1 MSMELCAW
9 GDPLIVASVN
19 GNTKELGNQLD
30 AGRSVDARDLQNGR
44 TLRIWATLGGHDDA
58 VDLLLRRSANPHS
71 QDLRNR
77 TALLHAVANGYKAIA
92 ERLIT
97 AGAKIDAT
105 DDAGYTA
112 LMLATISGSSNLVD
126 RLLVL
131 GANVNT
137 KEWRHEKNPL
147 LYAAE
152 HGFEKCVELLL
163 NAGAEHLAVIEILE
177 EISPPELGYE
187 LMPRPVPATSPRLEE
202 IQQRYKA
209 VKPDFDWRKTSG
221 GDLLLWTLGCRDRTE
236 EDDIIFLIEQG
247 ADVNVNVNKND
258 GISVLC
264 QACWSGY
271 GKVVSL
277 LIEKGVDPNIADKDG
292 CTPLASAAGAGHKE
306 IVQKLLDHDVD
317 IDTVD
322 EEDMTPM
329 LAASC
334 GGHSEIVLMLIEKGA
349 NPNAYDTNGYYALSF
364 ASESG
369 DLGFVRALVNKG
381 ALPDKGIEKSAS
393 MNAVARNHMD
403 MLEFLIQHGATSY
416 SDSYDICE
424 RPPLVLAASY
434 GKTAI
439 MKVFLD
445 MSSDDPKTKIHQI
458 WRALVEA
465 CHEGEVEA
473 VKLLLKYRP
482 FVGMDK
488 PDNQSMIFAK
498 CLVEDPATG
507 LFRPRDYMQSL
518 ETRVAYLEGLLQQ
531 ARPDVA
537 LDHLMGLEKDSSSFS
552 PSAATPFVGPS
563 ESESAGN
570 GQRDASAE
578 AEDARDQLSTDV
590 ALLCLTTASKEPHYF
605 GPSSAV
611 SFSRIISTAIDLPKR
626 SQASTI
632 RFEHGGFLDWNCPQP
647 FAVSFPS
654 PPLGTALSQ
663 AYFGNIHAQYPFLH
677 EPTFRFWEE
686 QCFKADL
693 SGNLS
698 AAGDMAQFF
707 VYATASLALGPAH
720 YDTAESYYK
729 MALKHQPVILE
740 LDSIESIQS
749 LLSCAVYS
757 IRSPAGGSL
766 WKSSGLAIRYC
777 IQLGYHRRASRFR
790 RNANPLIAEMSKRCF
805 WVAYDIDRVASS
817 ILGRPVGIP
826 DDCIDA
832 ELPLDI
838 DDDKINAL
846 GLSQNPRV
854 SPDEPPT
861 NMTGA
866 IHVIKLRRLWSKI
879 GNTIY
884 PAMTQSPVNQ
894 EVTKKPLMDQLRAEL
909 EAWHSEIP
917 YAPDTTGL
925 DPLSVFASRE
935 WFRLAYDHSILILYR
950 YWITHKALPGEEDSV
965 EEALECCMQKAKEL
979 CLLYRRLFQY
989 QSLQF
994 TWGSLHILFLG
1005 GLTYL
1010 YCIWKSAKVRQATK
1024 RMDIINTCMAC
1035 NTALVIIAERWS
1047 KAVPYRDIFEVLS
1060 ERTISLVCGDGS
1072 LSRGANEESHA
1083 SDRKQSIEPH
1093 AVGDWALEIGAD
1105 DIPVDSEW
1113 FVQELRQ
1120 GMSNNEA

>member
-1 MSMELCAW
+1 M
-9 GDPLIVASVN
+9 VAAVN
-19 GNTKELGNQLD
+19 GNTKELGKQLD

-44 TLRIWATLGGHDDA
+44 TLLICATLGGHDDA
-58 VDLLLRRSANPHS
+58 VDLFLRRSANPHP

-77 TALLHAVANGYKAIA
+77 TALLHAVANGHEAITG
-92 ERLIT
+92 RLIT
-97 AGAKIDAT
+97 AGAKLDAI

-112 LMLATISGSSNLVD
+112 LILATSSVSSNLVE
-126 RLLVL
+126 RLLML
-131 GANVNT
+131 GANVDT
-137 KEWRHEKNPL
+137 REWRHGKNLL

-152 HGFEKCVELLL
+152 HGFETCVELLL
-163 NAGAEHLAVIEILE
+163 NADAEVDFVDKSGRTSLPWAAGHGHAKISIKNEQIAAIEILK
-177 EISPPELGYE
+177 EISPPELGYG
-187 LMPRPVPATSPRLEE
+187 LMPRPVPANSPLLEE

-209 VKPDFDWRKTSG
+209 VEPDFDWRKTSG
-221 GDLLLWTLGCRDRTE
+221 GDLLLWALDY
-236 EDDIIFLIEQG
+236 
-247 ADVNVNVNKND
+247 VNVKKGD
-258 GISVLC
+258 GTSVLC

-277 LIEKGVDPNIADKDG
+277 LIEKGVDPNGADKDG
-292 CTPLASAAGAGHKE
+292 RTPLASAAEAGHKE
-306 IVQKLLDHDVD
+306 IVQKLLEHDVD
-317 IDTVD
+317 IDPVD
-322 EEDMTPM
+322 KEEMTSM
-329 LAASC
+329 LAAAYC
-334 GGHSEIVLMLIEKGA
+334 GHREIVLMLLEKGT
-349 NPNAYDTNGYYALSF
+349 NPNAHNIDSKNALSF
-364 ASESG
+364 ASGSS
-369 DLGFVRALVNKG
+369 DLGFVPRSTMATHNTPNPNSWLQT
-381 ALPDKGIEKSAS
+381 EKAQS
-393 MNAVARNHMD
+393 MNLISPAVASNTQQCD
-403 MLEFLIQHGATSY
+403 GQIPKCQN
-416 SDSYDICE
+416 C
-424 RPPLVLAASY
+424 
-434 GKTAI
+434 GK
-439 MKVFLD
+439 
-445 MSSDDPKTKIHQI
+445 SG
-458 WRALVEA
+458 RE
-465 CHEGEVEA
+465 
-473 VKLLLKYRP
+473 
-482 FVGMDK
+482 
-488 PDNQSMIFAK
+488 

-552 PSAATPFVGPS
+552 PSAATPFVGPPEP
-563 ESESAGN
+563 ESVGN
-570 GQRDASAE
+570 GQRDVSAE

-611 SFSRIISTAIDLPKR
+611 SFSRIISTAINLPKR

-707 VYATASLALGPAH
+707 VWMVYATASLALGPAH
-720 YDTAESYYK
+720 YDTAEAYYK
-729 MALKHQPVILE
+729 MALKHQPIILE

-777 IQLGYHRRASRFR
+777 IQLGYHRSVSRFR

-805 WVAYDIDRVASS
+805 WVAYDIDRVASF

-832 ELPLDI
+832 ELPFDI

-854 SPDEPPT
+854 SLDEPPT

-950 YWITHKALPGEEDSV
+950 HWITHKALPGEEDSV

-1010 YCIWKSAKVRQATK
+1010 YCIWKSAKVRRATK

-1047 KAVPYRDIFEVLS
+1047 RAVPYRDIFEVLS

-1072 LSRGANEESHA
+1072 LSRGANGASHA
-1083 SDRKQSIEPH
+1083 SDRNQSIGPQ
-1093 AVGDWALEIGAD
+1093 AVEDWALEIGAD

-1113 FVQELRQ
+1113 FVQELLQ

>member
-1 MSMELCAW
+1 MATQNITN
-9 GDPLIVASVN
+9 PNSVKRTRI
-19 GNTKELGNQLD
+19 GE
-30 AGRSVDARDLQNGR
+30 R
-44 TLRIWATLGGHDDA
+44 TL
-58 VDLLLRRSANPHS
+58 
-71 QDLRNR
+71 
-77 TALLHAVANGYKAIA
+77 
-92 ERLIT
+92 
-97 AGAKIDAT
+97 
-105 DDAGYTA
+105 
-112 LMLATISGSSNLVD
+112 LACSGCKQKKL
-126 RLLVL
+126 
-131 GANVNT
+131 
-137 KEWRHEKNPL
+137 
-147 LYAAE
+147 
-152 HGFEKCVELLL
+152 KC
-163 NAGAEHLAVIEILE
+163 
-177 EISPPELGYE
+177 
-187 LMPRPVPATSPRLEE
+187 
-202 IQQRYKA
+202 
-209 VKPDFDWRKTSG
+209 
-221 GDLLLWTLGCRDRTE
+221 
-236 EDDIIFLIEQG
+236 
-247 ADVNVNVNKND
+247 D
-258 GISVLC
+258 GSIPKC
-264 QACWSGY
+264 QNC
-271 GKVVSL
+271 
-277 LIEKGVDPNIADKDG
+277 
-292 CTPLASAAGAGHKE
+292 
-306 IVQKLLDHDVD
+306 
-317 IDTVD
+317 
-322 EEDMTPM
+322 
-329 LAASC
+329 
-334 GGHSEIVLMLIEKGA
+334 
-349 NPNAYDTNGYYALSF
+349 
-364 ASESG
+364 
-369 DLGFVRALVNKG
+369 
-381 ALPDKGIEKSAS
+381 EKSG
-393 MNAVARNHMD
+393 R
-403 MLEFLIQHGATSY
+403 E
-416 SDSYDICE
+416 
-424 RPPLVLAASY
+424 
-434 GKTAI
+434 
-439 MKVFLD
+439 
-445 MSSDDPKTKIHQI
+445 
-458 WRALVEA
+458 
-465 CHEGEVEA
+465 
-473 VKLLLKYRP
+473 
-482 FVGMDK
+482 
-488 PDNQSMIFAK
+488 

-552 PSAATPFVGPS
+552 PSAATPFVGPG
-563 ESESAGN
+563 ESEPVGN
-570 GQRDASAE
+570 GQRDASTE

-632 RFEHGGFLDWNCPQP
+632 RFEHGGFIDWDCPQAFP
-647 FAVSFPS
+647 VSFPS

-693 SGNLS
+693 SGNLA

-707 VYATASLALGPAH
+707 VWMVYATASLALGPAH

-729 MALKHQPVILE
+729 MALKHQPLILE

-777 IQLGYHRRASRFR
+777 IQLGYHRSASRFR

-805 WVAYDIDRVASS
+805 WVAYDIDRVASF

-846 GLSQNPRV
+846 GLLQSPRV
-854 SPDEPPT
+854 SHDEPPT

-884 PAMTQSPVNQ
+884 PAVTQSPVSQ
-894 EVTKKPLMDQLRAEL
+894 EVAKKPLMDQLRAEL

-917 YAPDTTGL
+917 YAPDTTGM

-935 WFRLAYDHSILILYR
+935 WFRLAYDHSILLLYR

-1010 YCIWKSAKVRQATK
+1010 YCIWKSTSVRQATK

-1060 ERTISLVCGDGS
+1060 ERTISLICGDGN
-1072 LSRGANEESHA
+1072 LSRGANEA
-1083 SDRKQSIEPH
+1083 TQAPDRNQSIDSR
-1093 AVGDWALEIGAD
+1093 AVEDWALDIVAD
-1105 DIPVDSEW
+1105 DMPVDSEW
-1113 FVQELRQ
+1113 FVQELLQ

>member
-1 MSMELCAW
+1 MPMELCAW
-9 GDPLIVASVN
+9 EDPLIVAAVN
-19 GNTKELGNQLD
+19 GNTKELGKQLD
-30 AGRSVDARDLQNGR
+30 VGRSVDARDLQNGR
-44 TLRIWATLGGHDDA
+44 TLLIWATLGGHADA

-77 TALLHAVANGYKAIA
+77 TALLHAVANGYEAITG
-92 ERLIT
+92 RLIT
-97 AGAKIDAT
+97 AGAKIDT
-105 DDAGYTA
+105 IDDAGYTA
-112 LMLATISGSSNLVD
+112 LMLATISGSSNLVE
-126 RLLVL
+126 RLLML
-131 GANVNT
+131 GANVDT

-152 HGFEKCVELLL
+152 HGFETCVDLLL
-163 NAGAEHLAVIEILE
+163 NAGAEVDFVDKSGRTPLSWAAGHGHANIVSLLLQKGANPDMRDNDLERTPFLWSIKNEQIAAIKILKE
-177 EISPPELGYE
+177 KSPPELGYG

-209 VKPDFDWRKTSG
+209 VKPDFDWSKTSG
-221 GDLLLWTLGCRDRTE
+221 GDLLLWALGCQDGIE
-236 EDDIIFLIEQG
+236 EDDITFLIEQG
-247 ADVNVNVNKND
+247 ADVNVKKED
-258 GISVLC
+258 GTSVLC

-277 LIEKGVDPNIADKDG
+277 LIEKGVDPNCADTDG
-292 CTPLASAAGAGHKE
+292 RTPLASAAGAGHKE
-306 IVQKLLDHDVD
+306 IVQNLLDHDVD
-317 IDTVD
+317 IDPVD
-322 EEDMTPM
+322 EEEMTPM
-329 LAASC
+329 LMAAC
-334 GGHSEIVLMLIEKGA
+334 CGHSEIVLMLLEKGA
-349 NPNAYDTNGYYALSF
+349 NANAHDINGYHALSF

-369 DLGFVRALVNKG
+369 DLGFVRALVDKG
-381 ALPDKGIEKSAS
+381 ALPDEGMECSAL
-393 MNAVARNHMD
+393 MNAVATNHMD
-403 MLEFLIQHGATSY
+403 MVKFLIKHGATSY

-424 RPPLVLAASY
+424 RPPLVLAASH
-434 GKTAI
+434 GKIEI
-439 MKVFLD
+439 MKLFLD
-445 MSSDDPKTKIHQI
+445 MSSDNPETKIRQI

-465 CHEGEVEA
+465 CDEGEAEA
-473 VKLLLKYRP
+473 VKLLLKYKP
-482 FVGMDK
+482 FDCK
-488 PDNQSMIFAK
+488 E

-552 PSAATPFVGPS
+552 PSAATPFVGPT
-563 ESESAGN
+563 ESEPAGN
-570 GQRDASAE
+570 RQRDVSAE

-611 SFSRIISTAIDLPKR
+611 SFSRIIGTAIDLPKR

-632 RFEHGGFLDWNCPQP
+632 RFEHAGFLDWNCPQP
-647 FAVSFPS
+647 FPISFPS

-707 VYATASLALGPAH
+707 VWMVYATASLALGPAH

-729 MALKHQPVILE
+729 MALKHQPAILE

-749 LLSCAVYS
+749 LLSDVFGSPKISIVWRPSSSVAPSVY
-757 IRSPAGGSL
+757 
-766 WKSSGLAIRYC
+766 
-777 IQLGYHRRASRFR
+777 Q
-790 RNANPLIAEMSKRCF
+790 
-805 WVAYDIDRVASS
+805 
-817 ILGRPVGIP
+817 
-826 DDCIDA
+826 
-832 ELPLDI
+832 
-838 DDDKINAL
+838 
-846 GLSQNPRV
+846 
-854 SPDEPPT
+854 
-861 NMTGA
+861 MT
-866 IHVIKLRRLWSKI
+866 VLMLR
-879 GNTIY
+879 
-884 PAMTQSPVNQ
+884 
-894 EVTKKPLMDQLRAEL
+894 
-909 EAWHSEIP
+909 H
-917 YAPDTTGL
+917 
-925 DPLSVFASRE
+925 
-935 WFRLAYDHSILILYR
+935 
-950 YWITHKALPGEEDSV
+950 WITHKALDGEEDSV
-965 EEALECCMQKAKEL
+965 EEALKCCTQKAKEL

-1010 YCIWKSAKVRQATK
+1010 YCIWKSSRVRQAAK

-1072 LSRGANEESHA
+1072 LSRGTNEA
-1083 SDRKQSIEPH
+1083 SQTSDQNQSADPR
-1093 AVGDWALEIGAD
+1093 AVEDWSLDIVAD
-1105 DIPVDSEW
+1105 DMPVDSEW
-1113 FVQELRQ
+1113 FVQELLQ

>member
-1 MSMELCAW
+1 MRLSTMLSLAFATLALGAPNELEKRR
-9 GDPLIVASVN
+9 GPIVNEAFDFN
-19 GNTKELGNQLD
+19 GCVKQYG
-30 AGRSVDARDLQNGR
+30 SVDFVDKSRRTPLSWAAGHGHANIVNLLLQKGANPNIKDYDLGR
-44 TLRIWATLGGHDDA
+44 TPFLWFI
-58 VDLLLRRSANPHS
+58 
-71 QDLRNR
+71 
-77 TALLHAVANGYKAIA
+77 
-92 ERLIT
+92 
-97 AGAKIDAT
+97 
-105 DDAGYTA
+105 
-112 LMLATISGSSNLVD
+112 
-126 RLLVL
+126 
-131 GANVNT
+131 
-137 KEWRHEKNPL
+137 KN
-147 LYAAE
+147 E
-152 HGFEKCVELLL
+152 QI
-163 NAGAEHLAVIEILE
+163 AVIEILKE
-177 EISPPELGYE
+177 KSPPELGYG
-187 LMPRPVPATSPRLEE
+187 LDPRPVPVTSPRLEE

-209 VKPDFDWRKTSG
+209 ALD
-221 GDLLLWTLGCRDRTE
+221 CQDRIE
-236 EDDIIFLIEQG
+236 ADDITFLIEQG
-247 ADVNVNVNKND
+247 ADVDVKKDNAT
-258 GISVLC
+258 SVLC

-271 GKVVSL
+271 GKVISL
-277 LIEKGVDPNIADKDG
+277 LIEKGVDPNGADKDG
-292 CTPLASAAGAGHKE
+292 RTPLAPAAGAGHKE
-306 IVQKLLDHDVD
+306 IVQNLLGHDVD
-317 IDTVD
+317 IDPVD
-322 EEDMTPM
+322 EDETTPM
-329 LAASC
+329 LMAAC
-334 GGHSEIVLMLIEKGA
+334 CRHSEIVLMLLEKGA
-349 NPNAYDTNGYYALSF
+349 NPNAHEINGYNALSF
-364 ASESG
+364 VSESG
-369 DLGFVRALVNKG
+369 DLGF
-381 ALPDKGIEKSAS
+381 I
-393 MNAVARNHMD
+393 
-403 MLEFLIQHGATSY
+403 Y
-416 SDSYDICE
+416 
-424 RPPLVLAASY
+424 
-434 GKTAI
+434 
-439 MKVFLD
+439 
-445 MSSDDPKTKIHQI
+445 
-458 WRALVEA
+458 RALVEA
-465 CHEGEVEA
+465 CDKGEVEA
-473 VKLLLKYRP
+473 VQLLLQYKP
-482 FVGMDK
+482 FDHMDK
-488 PDNQSMIFAK
+488 PDDQPMFFARMHNNNTICDGQIPK
-498 CLVEDPATG
+498 CQNCEKNGRECLVEDPATG

-552 PSAATPFVGPS
+552 PSAATPFVGPT
-563 ESESAGN
+563 ESEPVGN
-570 GQRDASAE
+570 GQRDVSAE

-647 FAVSFPS
+647 FPISFPS

-707 VYATASLALGPAH
+707 VWMVYATASLALGPAH

-729 MALKHQPVILE
+729 MALKHQPAILE

-749 LLSCAVYS
+749 LLSQ
-757 IRSPAGGSL
+757 RGGL
-766 WKSSGLAIRYC
+766 TVPRKSSGLAIRYC
-777 IQLGYHRRASRFR
+777 IQLGYHRSASRFR

-805 WVAYDIDRVASS
+805 WVAYDIDRVASF

-846 GLSQNPRV
+846 GLLQNPRV
-854 SPDEPPT
+854 SSDEPPT

-884 PAMTQSPVNQ
+884 PSITQSPVNQ

-925 DPLSVFASRE
+925 DPL
-935 WFRLAYDHSILILYR
+935 H
-950 YWITHKALPGEEDSV
+950 WITHKALPGEEDSV
-965 EEALECCMQKAKEL
+965 EEALECCMKKAKEL

-1010 YCIWKSAKVRQATK
+1010 YCIWKSSGVRQSTK

-1072 LSRGANEESHA
+1072 LSRGANEA
-1083 SDRKQSIEPH
+1083 SQALDQNQSADPR
-1093 AVGDWALEIGAD
+1093 AVEDWALDIVAD
-1105 DIPVDSEW
+1105 DMPVDSEW
-1113 FVQELRQ
+1113 FVQELLQ